1 MRAYAFHLILE
12 TAPDL
17 DATDRLY
24 GHFGADGAAP
34 EGVQDVTLVVSN
46 GRAMADCS
54 VEATSFDEALGMVLP
69 ALRKEGLRV
78 VRVEMDEDGLAL
90 LEHAA

>member
-1 MRAYAFHLILE
+1 MRAYAFNLILA

-24 GHFGADGAAP
+24 GHFGAGGAAP
-34 EGVQDVTLVVSN
+34 EGVQDVSLVVSD